1 LSFMVGSPTS
11 GRLLTRV
18 GSDRMM
24 RVALCT
30 AIAGAVILAAGFGT
44 QSYGM
49 VVPGMVV
56 MALGLAASTAPIT
69 STVIHEVPEDRLGV
83 ASSLPNVSRYAG
95 GALGGALLSTV
106 LAMSVPVAVTAQ
118 DGLVAEPFRAQVA
131 TGMRNALLV
140 AAGILVLGAI
150 AAFRSPRVIGPGA
163 TIVAQVQGTG
173 GRSR

>member
-1 LSFMVGSPTS
+1 
-11 GRLLTRV
+11 
-18 GSDRMM
+18 
-24 RVALCT
+24 
-30 AIAGAVILAAGFGT
+30 
-44 QSYGM
+44 M

-118 DGLVAEPFRAQVA
+118 DGLVAEPFREQVA